1 MERAQADLTT
11 APPSGE
17 VGVAGRGATNPAR
30 LPHMPDGDII
40 LGELM
45 ELVRNKK
52 VLKDAQRSFVS
63 DDEHLGDDVFK
74 NAATTLAEIEQRLGR
89 QWRHCAQ
96 RLAAVAKTLLPFAG
110 DKEGENPVM
119 AISCDTQLLWR
130 ALERAGAGRHI
141 KQRQESFR
149 TLLARLI
156 RRARAVGLL
165 VCIDEVFHFVENGQ
179 GDCRKYVLNRPL
191 AQLLVAEFCP
201 SSSIASEEGDAA
213 FLESPLGDTHETSW
227 KGRVNLGEVLDRVL
241 EEEAQGWHPQAAAK
255 QLEKVRFSSNL
266 YLPSTCAHED
276 VVRAL
281 LRRYPALERY
291 RRLALSLNDRYYAK
305 YPMLQMGFA
314 PIITVKGKFIRS
326 IGIRAYSRAC
336 NLPKNAKAG
345 FVSREE
351 LLKQYFGPGPERPH
365 YDVPSSI
372 FRVAYFL
379 KKGEWLNDDI
389 DLYQK
394 MSPITFSDKFPRNS
408 FKTLAMFLYFGGTH
422 KQVAASLRRRLS
434 ELRER
439 YSQKDVAE
447 LIQMLQASMFST
459 VGESLGGEIFFHES
473 CIYLDLHKFLTDQGL
488 KVVQVYDAFY
498 SDAPRLPELC
508 KEALPQIAAAYAERW
523 LRPSHEGG
531 VARG

>member
-1 MERAQADLTT
+1 
-11 APPSGE
+11 
-17 VGVAGRGATNPAR
+17 
-30 LPHMPDGDII
+30 MPGGDII

-45 ELVRNKK
+45 EHVRNKE

-89 QWRHCAQ
+89 QWRHCARQ
-96 RLAAVAKTLLPFAG
+96 LAVMAKTLLPFAG

-119 AISCDTQLLWR
+119 AISCDMPLLWR
-130 ALERAGAGRHI
+130 ALEGAGAGRRI

-149 TLLARLI
+149 TLLARQI
-156 RRARAVGLL
+156 KWARTVGLL
-165 VCIDEVFHFVENGQ
+165 VCIDEAFRRAENGQ
-179 GDCRKYVLNRPL
+179 GDCRKYVLNRRL
-191 AQLLVAEFCP
+191 AQLLVVEFCP
-201 SSSIASEEGDAA
+201 SLSPSASEEDDTA
-213 FLESPLGDTHETSW
+213 FLAPPLGDTHETAW

-241 EEEAQGWHPQAAAK
+241 NEEAPGWSPPAAD
-255 QLEKVRFSSNL
+255 QHLDMVRFSSKL
-266 YLPSTCAHED
+266 YLPASCAHED
-276 VVRAL
+276 IVRAL

-314 PIITVKGKFIRS
+314 PIITVKGKYIRN

-351 LLKQYFGPGPERPH
+351 FLKQHFGPGPERPH

-372 FRVAYFL
+372 FRVAYLL

-394 MSPITFSDKFPRNS
+394 MSPITFSDKFPRDS

-434 ELRER
+434 ELRKR
-439 YSQKDVAE
+439 HSQKDVAE

-498 SDAPRLPELC
+498 SDDPRLPELC